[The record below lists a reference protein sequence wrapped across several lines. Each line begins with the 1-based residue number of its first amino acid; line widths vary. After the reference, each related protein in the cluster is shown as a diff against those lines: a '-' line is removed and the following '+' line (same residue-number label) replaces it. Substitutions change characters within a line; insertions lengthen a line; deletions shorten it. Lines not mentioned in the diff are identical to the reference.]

1 MNSSWKTTLCGILGA
16 LCVGMSQIPEL
27 APLWAKICALLGA
40 TFPNVG
46 LLFARDNKVTSE
58 QAGASSLNKPTL
70 PSASKLLLLLL
81 ACGSLALAVP
91 TLTGC
96 KGTPQQIAFKTLS
109 SVETTTTAAY
119 DTYVSQVIAGT
130 VPTNSLPTI
139 SRKFNLFQASFLI
152 ALDGVQYNTN
162 ALAPDS
168 LTVLSG
174 DLLNLIATAS
184 KK

>member
-1 MNSSWKTTLCGILGA
+1 MSASWKTTLCGILGA
-16 LCVGMSQIPEL
+16 LCVGVSQIHEL
-27 APLWAKICALLGA
+27 APLWAKIFALLGA

-70 PSASKLLLLLL
+70 NASKLLLLLL

-109 SVETTTTAAY
+109 TVETTTTAAY

-184 KK
+184 RK